1 MKIQKQISQKSYHA
15 DNGFL
20 GRYQKL
26 IKEEVIPYQYQV
38 LCDQAE
44 GAEKS
49 HVIANFINAG
59 KALRGEDP
67 GDGFYGMVFQ
77 DSDAAKWLE
86 AVAYSLTI
94 FPDKDLEDTADQ
106 LIELIAQAQDEDGY
120 LNTYFTIKDRDRR
133 WKNLL
138 EGHELYC
145 SGHMME
151 AACAY
156 YEATGKDTLLKV
168 MLKNAEHIY
177 HIFVEEK
184 REGYPG
190 HPEVE
195 LALMRMY
202 HLTGE
207 KHCLELAEH
216 FINVRGVDRN
226 FFKKEAANRDWQV
239 WGMNPEDLEYNQSQA
254 PVREQKD
261 AVGHAVRA
269 VYLYTAMADLASE
282 TEDIQLKEACE
293 KLWESITGRR
303 MYLTGGI
310 GSTGINEAF
319 TVDYDLPGDTAYC
332 ETCASIGLMFFASR
346 MLEQDINGKYADV
359 MERAFYN
366 TVLAGMQLDGKQFF
380 YVNPLECI
388 PGITGKASTHLH
400 DLTQRPKWY
409 ACACCPPNT
418 ARVISSIGKY
428 AYGENAD
435 TAYCHLFAGG
445 EAAFAN
451 GMKLS
456 CETEYPYGF
465 TVNYKVTAGN
475 GRLAVHIP
483 SWSRTFEVSMN
494 GEKADVTLENGY
506 IYLTVKENDVIC
518 ISLDDTP
525 YFMYA
530 SAKVP
535 QLSGC
540 TAVCRG
546 PLVYCFEGVD
556 NDLDVLSLSL
566 KRGGNLEVSPYDS
579 SLLNGTVKITAEA
592 VRREIPSDLYSCE
605 PPAEKPCQAAAV
617 PYYTWCNRGEN
628 QMRVWMNEVR

>member
-1 MKIQKQISQKSYHA
+1 MKIQKQISQNAYRA
-15 DNGFL
+15 DGSFL

-26 IKEEVIPYQYQV
+26 IKQEVIPYQYQV

-59 KALRGEDP
+59 KALRGEDV

-86 AVAYSLTI
+86 AAAYSLTI
-94 FPDKDLEDTADQ
+94 FPDKELEETADQ
-106 LIELIAQAQDEDGY
+106 LIELIALAQDEDGY
-120 LNTYFTIKDRDRR
+120 LNTYYTIKDRDKR
-133 WKNLL
+133 WTNLL

-156 YEATGKDTLLKV
+156 FEATGKDRLLNV

-177 HIFVEEK
+177 HIFIEEG
-184 REGYPG
+184 RDGYPG

-216 FINVRGVDRN
+216 FINVRGVDKD
-226 FFKKEAANRDWQV
+226 FFKKEAERRNWMV
-239 WGMNPEDLEYNQSQA
+239 WGMDANDLEYNQSYA
-254 PVREQKD
+254 PVREQED
-261 AVGHAVRA
+261 AAGHAVRA
-269 VYLYTAMADLASE
+269 VYLYTAMADLAAE
-282 TEDIQLKEACE
+282 TEDEALKHACR
-293 KLWESITGRR
+293 KLWESITERR
-303 MYLTGGI
+303 MYVTGGI
-310 GSTGINEAF
+310 GSTGIGEAF
-319 TVDYDLPGDTAYC
+319 TADYDLPGDTAYC
-332 ETCASIGLMFFASR
+332 ETCASIGLMFFSSR
-346 MLEQDINGKYADV
+346 MLEQDVRGEYSDV

-366 TVLAGMQLDGKQFF
+366 TVLAGMQLDGKRFF

-388 PGITGKASTHLH
+388 PGISGKAVTHRH

-418 ARVISSIGKY
+418 ARLISSIGKY
-428 AYGENAD
+428 AYGENAE

-445 EAAFAN
+445 EVEFEN
-451 GMKLS
+451 GIELS
-456 CETEYPYGF
+456 CETSYPYDF
-465 TVNYKVTAGN
+465 TVNYQVKAGS
-475 GRLAVHIP
+475 GQLAIHIP
-483 SWSRTFEVSMN
+483 AWSKTYGIN
-494 GEKADVTLENGY
+494 INEKKTPCMLRSGY
-506 IYLTVKENDVIC
+506 VYLNVKEGDTIQ
-518 ISLDDTP
+518 ITLDDSP
-525 YFMYA
+525 YHVYA
-530 SAKVP
+530 SSRIP
-535 QLSGC
+535 QLSGY

-556 NDLDVLSLSL
+556 NDGDVLSLSL
-566 KRGGNLEVSPYDS
+566 KRGGKLVVSAYDTE
-579 SLLNGTVKITAEA
+579 LLGGTVKINAEA
-592 VRREIPSDLYSCE
+592 VRRETDGHLYSNQ
-605 PPAEKPCQAAAV
+605 PPVEKPNQATAV

-628 QMRVWMNEVR
+628 QMRVWMHEI